1 MIKAI
6 EGRELIDLDCNGLR
20 IRCTHHCPAEIRS
33 AGPGRR
39 SAEERVGV
47 LFLNSLTMSR
57 AATGDTFVQW
67 AESIARCGYHAFRAD
82 LSGLGDSEGVVGPG
96 VHDSINA
103 GCFASEVKLMAS
115 QLENRFRLSG
125 IVVLGHCAGA
135 VSAVYAAPGANFR
148 GLILLDP
155 YFNLARA
162 TKPLVRHK
170 LKRWA
175 LLTSI
180 GRSAHNLRDHIRNV
194 RYSLRDVSLPP
205 DANTQL
211 LGRWKQIA
219 ASGMP
224 ILLLRAPGF
233 KARGSAP
240 RLGEFDYID
249 YALKLAGS
257 KHRIRVEFI
266 EGANHTFSNNR
277 GRPTVERHICNWL
290 CAGFPAVGVQGR
302 LPLESCESNRF
313 AEQA

>member
-1 MIKAI
+1 MIEAI

-20 IRCTHHCPAEIRS
+20 IRCTHHCPAEMRS
-33 AGPGRR
+33 
-39 SAEERVGV
+39 SESLLQSTKERIGV

-67 AESIARCGYHAFRAD
+67 AHSIARCGLHAFRID
-82 LSGLGDSEGVVGPG
+82 LPGLGDSEGVAGPG

-103 GCFASEVKLMAS
+103 GCFASEVKLLAS
-115 QLENRFRLSG
+115 ELESRFRLSG

-135 VSAVYAAPGANFR
+135 VSAVYAAPGASFR

-162 TKPLVRHK
+162 EKPMVRHK
-170 LKRWA
+170 LSRWA
-175 LLTSI
+175 LLTSF

-194 RYSLRDVSLPP
+194 RYSLRDVSLPS

-211 LGRWKQIA
+211 LARWKQVA
-219 ASGMP
+219 TSGLP
-224 ILLLRAPGF
+224 ILVLKAPGF

-249 YALKLAGS
+249 YALKLAGNN
-257 KHRIRVEFI
+257 HRICVEFI
-266 EGANHTFSNNR
+266 EGANHTFSNSKGR
-277 GRPTVERHICNWL
+277 VTVEKHMVDWLSTGFPVLGLSGRPPLEICES
-290 CAGFPAVGVQGR
+290 GR
-302 LPLESCESNRF
+302 L
-313 AEQA
+313 AKQT